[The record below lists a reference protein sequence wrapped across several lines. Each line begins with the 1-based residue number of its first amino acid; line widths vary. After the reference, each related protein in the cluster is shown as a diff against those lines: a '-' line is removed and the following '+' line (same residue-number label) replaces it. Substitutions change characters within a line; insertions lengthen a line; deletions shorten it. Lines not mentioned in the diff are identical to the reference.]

1 LATIMLAA
9 PAVPQDTR
17 VPQDTPVPQ
26 DTRAEVDLVHV
37 DKSERTL
44 TLFSQGQPVRRYSG
58 IQLGDAPGGHKRFQ
72 GDERTPEG
80 RYTID
85 FGNPQSAYRLSL
97 HIDYP
102 NAVDRAYAKARGRSP
117 GGDIFI
123 HGQPNW
129 LPPGRVAGDWTD
141 GCIALSDA
149 EVEELWTLVGDGT
162 PIQID
167 P

>member
-1 LATIMLAA
+1 MLAA

-44 TLFSQGQPVRRYSG
+44 TLFSQGQPVRRYTG

-80 RYTID
+80 INS
-85 FGNPQSAYRLSL
+85 GNIRGHLVLVTFSLGSGLKRGQS
-97 HIDYP
+97 
-102 NAVDRAYAKARGRSP
+102 
-117 GGDIFI
+117 
-123 HGQPNW
+123 
-129 LPPGRVAGDWTD
+129 
-141 GCIALSDA
+141 
-149 EVEELWTLVGDGT
+149 
-162 PIQID
+162 
-167 P
+167 